1 MEIRWQF
8 WFFYSYFLL
17 DTSLIDVDVQPS
29 YIRVVIKGKVFQL
42 VLNDNVSP
50 DSSTAQRSQ
59 TTGHLVVTMPKLSAK
74 LCNQLNT
81 SKKKFSKNLNLGDA
95 GDKKE
100 KNSTKMEVKQT
111 SQKLE
116 VDNKKRNDIFNIVGN
131 EHTKKKTKKEKD
143 YQINEIRRLAEI
155 EFVDDPSVPPLM

>member
-1 MEIRWQF
+1 
-8 WFFYSYFLL
+8 
-17 DTSLIDVDVQPS
+17 
-29 YIRVVIKGKVFQL
+29 
-42 VLNDNVSP
+42 
-50 DSSTAQRSQ
+50 
-59 TTGHLVVTMPKLSAK
+59 MPKLIAK

-143 YQINEIRRLAEI
+143 YEINEIRRLAEI
-155 EFVDDPSVPPLM
+155 EFVDDPSVPPLMWNYSTGLDLYTNFLNESSHIEVIWKSYARPGKNWGRYHLLMEHFLPCWKVRVIIVVSEKIR

>member
-1 MEIRWQF
+1 M
-8 WFFYSYFLL
+8 
-17 DTSLIDVDVQPS
+17 QPS

-42 VLNDNVSP
+42 VLNDDVSP

-74 LCNQLNT
+74 LCNQLKT
-81 SKKKFSKNLNLGDA
+81 FKKNFSKDLYLGD
-95 GDKKE
+95 GVDKKE
-100 KNSTKMEVKQT
+100 KSTKTEVKQT

-116 VDNKKRNDIFNIVGN
+116 VDDKKRNNIFDIVGN
-131 EHTKKKTKKEKD
+131 EHTEKKIKKEKE

-155 EFVDDPSVPPLM
+155 EFVDDAAVPPLM

>member
-1 MEIRWQF
+1 M
-8 WFFYSYFLL
+8 
-17 DTSLIDVDVQPS
+17 QPS

-42 VLNDNVSP
+42 VVNDDVSP

-74 LCNQLNT
+74 LCNQLKT
-81 SKKKFSKNLNLGDA
+81 FKKNFSKDLYLGD
-95 GDKKE
+95 GVDKKG
-100 KNSTKMEVKQT
+100 KKSTKTEVKQT

-116 VDNKKRNDIFNIVGN
+116 VDYQKRNNIFDIVGN
-131 EHTKKKTKKEKD
+131 EHTEKKIKKEKE

-155 EFVDDPSVPPLM
+155 EFVDDAAVPPLI